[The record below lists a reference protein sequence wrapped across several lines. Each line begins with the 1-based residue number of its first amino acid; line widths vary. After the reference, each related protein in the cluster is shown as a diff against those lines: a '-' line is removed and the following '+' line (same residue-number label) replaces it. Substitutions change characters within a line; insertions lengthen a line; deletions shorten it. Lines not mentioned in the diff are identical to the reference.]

1 VFACRNGVVPVW
13 IGSAKAE
20 LKGHG
25 LDSPAVTRLSR
36 YFLPTMKEAPADA
49 EAVSHRL
56 IVRAGLARQV
66 GAGLW
71 TFLPA
76 GWRAHRRVE
85 QIVREEM
92 DAIGSGE
99 MLMPVLQP
107 AEPWRTTG
115 RYDIDEI
122 FKLQDRRGADMVLAM
137 THEEILTWHIARE
150 VRSYR
155 DLPKLLYHFQTKERD
170 EPRPRAGLLR
180 TREFI
185 MKDAYSFDRDLEG
198 LDASYQLHIEAY
210 DRIFDRT
217 GLEWYRV
224 ESDVGMM
231 GGFGAHEY
239 MAPCAAGEND
249 VALSDSGYAANV
261 EIASADAQPVDGLPA
276 GSAQPQEVETPG
288 ATTIDAVCEL
298 LGAPPGAL
306 IKAFPVFAEERGPV
320 LVVIRGDHRL
330 NEIKLQ
336 NALGSPFRPAE
347 AEEVR
352 DAFGAEPGFI
362 GPVGA
367 PVPVLADEALL
378 GLAGLVAGA
387 NKPDV
392 HLTGVE
398 PGRDFE
404 PEWVDVRRVEAG
416 DRDPSGAPIRIEP
429 AIEVGNIFKLG
440 TRYSEPLG
448 ATYLDEDGKE
458 QHIWMC
464 SYGIGPARIVA
475 AAIEQ
480 FADEQGISWPRAA
493 APFDVELV
501 TLGKPGEE
509 ARSLSERLYDE
520 LRELGLDVLY
530 DDRDDASPG
539 QKFADAELLGCPLRV
554 TIGKKSVEAREI
566 EFQVRRGQEKGS
578 LPLEGAA
585 EAAAELWRTL
595 P

>member
-1 VFACRNGVVPVW
+1 
-13 IGSAKAE
+13 
-20 LKGHG
+20 
-25 LDSPAVTRLSR
+25 VTRLSR
-36 YFLPTMKEAPADA
+36 YFLPTVKEAPADA
-49 EAVSHRL
+49 EAISHRL
-56 IVRAGLARQV
+56 IVRAGLARQL

-85 QIVREEM
+85 QIVREEL
-92 DAIGSGE
+92 DAIGAGE

-107 AEPWRTTG
+107 AELWKKTG
-115 RYDIDEI
+115 RYDIDEV
-122 FKLQDRRGADMVLAM
+122 FKLKDRRGTDMVLAM
-137 THEEILTWHIARE
+137 THEEVLTWHVSRE

-185 MKDAYSFDRDLEG
+185 MKDSYSFDRDAEG
-198 LDASYQLHIEAY
+198 LAASYELHIEAY

-224 ESDVGMM
+224 AGDVGMM
-231 GGFGAHEY
+231 GGLGAHEY

-261 EIASADAQPVDGLPA
+261 EIASAAPQPVDGLPGPA
-276 GSAQPQEVETPG
+276 PQPSEAETPG
-288 ATTIDAVCEL
+288 AKTVEEVCGQ
-298 LGAPPGAL
+298 LGVPEGA
-306 IKAFPVFAEERGPV
+306 IVKAFPVVAEGRGPV
-320 LVVIRGDHRL
+320 LVVVRGDHRL

-336 NALGSPFRPAE
+336 NALGAPFKVAE
-347 AEEVR
+347 PDDVR
-352 DAFGAEPGFI
+352 GSFGAEPGFI

-367 PVPVLADEALL
+367 PVPVLADEALR
-378 GLAGLVAGA
+378 GLAGLVAGG
-387 NKPDV
+387 NRPDL

-404 PEWVDVRRVEAG
+404 PEWVDVRRVEEG
-416 DRDPSGAPIRIEP
+416 DRDPSGSPIRIEP

-440 TRYSEPLG
+440 TRYSDPLG
-448 ATYLDEDGKE
+448 ARYLDEQGAE
-458 QHIWMC
+458 QLIWMG

-480 FADEQGISWPRAA
+480 FADEQGIAWPRAV

-509 ARSLSERLYDE
+509 ARSLSDRLYDE
-520 LRELGLDVLY
+520 LRDLGLDVLY
-530 DDRDDASPG
+530 DDRDASPG
-539 QKFADAELLGCPLRV
+539 EKFADAELLGCPLRV

-578 LPLEGAA
+578 LSLEGAA